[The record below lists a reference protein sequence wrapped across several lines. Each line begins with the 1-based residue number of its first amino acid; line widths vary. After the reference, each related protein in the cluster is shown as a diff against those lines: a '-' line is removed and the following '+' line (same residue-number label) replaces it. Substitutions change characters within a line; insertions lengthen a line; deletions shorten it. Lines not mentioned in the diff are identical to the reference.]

1 MDRDK
6 SKETKKSTS
15 LLHKLTRRSTKV
27 EPQQNHTETCGGPI
41 SGSVSAHSSPINQF
55 RQTNI
60 RRHSS
65 TQNISSIDHQD
76 ILPAE
81 HTENCIVKKTK
92 YPNNRFS
99 HQFSLCC
106 SIDDKMATPP
116 VSVRYNSIA
125 DGKDKKSTSYKE
137 LETKNHDQYTNGGG
151 NLTTTIATVHTLPD
165 TIDNCIGHA
174 PDDKSKNEENGIK
187 TNTSIKDKP
196 KPVFNEYQS
205 SIAMSACRS
214 RLRQKL
220 LPPGGNTE
228 FTGEQHFSSPNISAG
243 VTPEPVIAEPSE
255 GNRSLSYDI
264 LTGVKRPASADS
276 LAKQSL
282 IAAQLLNL
290 IPAEKVRE
298 RYEKYISSI
307 FFIKRNSTP
316 ILFIF
321 RNFVAG
327 RLAVNSLFGAAEL
340 DKVLPSREIKIY
352 VGTWN
357 MNGQNPPKYVL
368 YIS

>member
-6 SKETKKSTS
+6 SKDTKKTSS

-27 EPQQNHTETCGGPI
+27 EPQQNHGDLCGTV
-41 SGSVSAHSSPINQF
+41 SGSSVSAHSSPINQF
-55 RQTNI
+55 RQSNL

-65 TQNISSIDHQD
+65 THNISTIDQD
-76 ILPAE
+76 ILPA
-81 HTENCIVKKTK
+81 HDENCVATKSK

-106 SIDDKMATPP
+106 AIDDRMTTPP

-125 DGKDKKSTSYKE
+125 NVDVKKKSSSHKE
-137 LETKNHDQYTNGGG
+137 LPVYATNPCPNGGG
-151 NLTTTIATVHTLPD
+151 VGGITTVVTVHKLPD
-165 TIDNCIGHA
+165 TEISSDSL
-174 PDDKSKNEENGIK
+174 PDEEKSPSNFENNNGSLMA
-187 TNTSIKDKP
+187 TPLSIKDKP

-220 LPPGGNTE
+220 LPPGKSHSD
-228 FTGEQHFSSPNISAG
+228 FTGEQHFSSPNISSNEVPGAE
-243 VTPEPVIAEPSE
+243 VVVAEPPE

-290 IPAEKVRE
+290 IPAERVRE
-298 RYEKYISSI
+298 R
-307 FFIKRNSTP
+307 
-316 ILFIF
+316 
-321 RNFVAG
+321 
-327 RLAVNSLFGAAEL
+327 
-340 DKVLPSREIKIY
+340 
-352 VGTWN
+352 
-357 MNGQNPPKYVL
+357 
-368 YIS
+368 